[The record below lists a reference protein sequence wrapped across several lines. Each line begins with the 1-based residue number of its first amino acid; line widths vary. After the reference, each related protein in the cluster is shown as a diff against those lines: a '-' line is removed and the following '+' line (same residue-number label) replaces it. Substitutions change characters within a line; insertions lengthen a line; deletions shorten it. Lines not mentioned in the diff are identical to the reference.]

1 MTNQNARKQNR
12 RVNVKADKL
21 MVVILDFR
29 QWSGTT
35 VLRES
40 DIKVGTD
47 GKLPPKAVIAQ
58 LGQKNIL
65 DPKLL
70 DRFGTIKARAV
81 RFLNDNGV
89 GFLGGYA
96 VPIDKAA
103 EVVTVLDG
111 FVEEYEKAKADF
123 MKSYDTLVDDWIRQN
138 PEFAEELRAAKKSRA
153 EVDQKI
159 CAAYTAVRVQ
169 PIEEKDRVDRFN
181 QDVDSLAERLLRS
194 VAQTAGKLSL
204 GSFDKNGRSTAI
216 RPVPTLRKISSKLK
230 GLSFLDEGVEPIIEM
245 IDALLAKIP
254 ADGRIVGPLFWET
267 QAVVSVLADVARMK
281 AIADG
286 SLSLDLWRENFVPE
300 EAKPTDELE
309 LVAEEPM
316 PAPETSTKTEPTTET
331 TTKAKAETKKSVS
344 EAVEVVEV
352 AEAAEAAIRSESKAN
367 DGSSASDSAL
377 HSDLDSELIRF
388 IKARRPEPKPDP
400 NPRSVVPAEPVEPF
414 ELIEPI
420 ESVETTSPD
429 LPVPVIPAATEPEVP
444 PTSRRSS
451 FFF

>member
-1 MTNQNARKQNR
+1 MTNRNASRQNR
-12 RVNVKADKL
+12 RINVKADKL

-70 DRFGTIKARAV
+70 DRFNTIKARAV
-81 RFLNDNGV
+81 RFLQDNGV

-96 VPIDKAA
+96 VPIEKAS
-103 EVVTVLDG
+103 EVVSVLDG
-111 FVEEYEKAKADF
+111 FVEEYEHAKQDF
-123 MKSYDTLVDDWIRQN
+123 MMSYDTLVDDWIRQN
-138 PEFAEELRAAKKSRA
+138 PDFAEELRAAKKSRA

-159 CAAYTAVRVQ
+159 YAAYTAIRVQ
-169 PIEEKDRVDRFN
+169 PIEENGQVDRFN
-181 QDVDSLAERLLRS
+181 QDVDGLADRLLKS

-204 GSFDKNGRSTAI
+204 GTLDKSGKSSAI
-216 RPVPTLRKISSKLK
+216 RPVPTFRKISSKLK

-267 QAVVSVLADVARMK
+267 QAVVSVLADVQRMK

-300 EAKPTDELE
+300 EARPTDELE
-309 LVAEEPM
+309 LVAEEQIPM
-316 PAPETSTKTEPTTET
+316 SVPETETQTVRPTKTD
-331 TTKAKAETKKSVS
+331 
-344 EAVEVVEV
+344 VVE
-352 AEAAEAAIRSESKAN
+352 APIRNESQPSDN
-367 DGSSASDSAL
+367 ASDSL
-377 HSDLDSELIRF
+377 DLDSELIRF
-388 IKARRPEPKPDP
+388 IKAHRPELKPEPEPKP
-400 NPRSVVPAEPVEPF
+400 NPIPAEPTVSTF
-414 ELIEPI
+414 
-420 ESVETTSPD
+420 STSEED
-429 LPVPVIPAATEPEVP
+429 VRSDSIAAVIPAALELEVP

>member
-1 MTNQNARKQNR
+1 MTNQNARKQNL

-204 GSFDKNGRSTAI
+204 GSFDKNGRSIAI

-281 AIADG
+281 AIANG

-316 PAPETSTKTEPTTET
+316 PVPETPAKTVPSTET
-331 TTKAKAETKKSVS
+331 TTKAKTNKSVS

-352 AEAAEAAIRSESKAN
+352 AEAAQVSIRSESKVN
-367 DGSSASDSAL
+367 DGSSTSDSAL

-400 NPRSVVPAEPVEPF
+400 KPQSVKPAEPVE
-414 ELIEPI
+414 LIESI

-429 LPVPVIPAATEPEVP
+429 LPATVIPVATEPEVP

>member
-1 MTNQNARKQNR
+1 MTNQHARKQNR
-12 RVNVKADKL
+12 RVNTKADKL

-70 DRFGTIKARAV
+70 DRFNTIKARAV

-96 VPIDKAA
+96 VPIEKAG
-103 EVVTVLDG
+103 EVVSVLDA
-111 FVEEYEKAKADF
+111 FVDEYEKAKEDF
-123 MKSYDTLVDDWIRQN
+123 MKSYDTLVDDWIQQN

-159 CAAYTAVRVQ
+159 YAAYTAVRVQ
-169 PIEEKDRVDRFN
+169 PIEDHGQVDRFN
-181 QDVDSLAERLLRS
+181 QDVDSLSERLLRS

-254 ADGRIVGPLFWET
+254 ADGRIVGLLFWET

-316 PAPETSTKTEPTTET
+316 PAPEMSTKTEPTTET
-331 TTKAKAETKKSVS
+331 TTKAETKKSVP

-352 AEAAEAAIRSESKAN
+352 AEAAEAPIRSESKAN
-367 DGSSASDSAL
+367 DGSSDLAL
-377 HSDLDSELIRF
+377 QSDLDSELIRF

-400 NPRSVVPAEPVEPF
+400 KPRSVGPAEPVE
-414 ELIEPI
+414 LIEPV
-420 ESVETTSPD
+420 ESVEPISPD
-429 LPVPVIPAATEPEVP
+429 LPVPVIPVATEPEVP

>member
-1 MTNQNARKQNR
+1 MTNQNTDKQNR
-12 RVNVKADKL
+12 RVNTKADKL

-70 DRFGTIKARAV
+70 DRFNTIKARAV
-81 RFLNDNGV
+81 RFLQDNGV

-96 VPIDKAA
+96 VPIEKAS
-103 EVVTVLDG
+103 EVVSVLDG
-111 FVEEYEKAKADF
+111 FVEEYEHAKQDF
-123 MKSYDTLVDDWIRQN
+123 MMSYDTLVDDWIRQN
-138 PEFAEELRAAKKSRA
+138 PDFAEELRAAKKSRA

-159 CAAYTAVRVQ
+159 YAAYTAIRVQ
-169 PIEEKDRVDRFN
+169 PIEENGQVDRFN
-181 QDVDSLAERLLRS
+181 QDVDGLADRLLKS

-204 GSFDKNGRSTAI
+204 GTLDKSGKSSAI

-267 QAVVSVLADVARMK
+267 QAVVSVLADVQRMK

-300 EAKPTDELE
+300 EARPTDELE
-309 LVAEEPM
+309 LVAEEPT
-316 PAPETSTKTEPTTET
+316 PIEPLTSTTPTTSITEPTTEPT
-331 TTKAKAETKKSVS
+331 VKTP
-344 EAVEVVEV
+344 EAEVVDETP
-352 AEAAEAAIRSESKAN
+352 IRSESKA
-367 DGSSASDSAL
+367 DDVQSAL
-377 HSDLDSELIRF
+377 DLDSELIRF
-388 IKARRPEPKPDP
+388 IKAHRPAPKPEPEPKP
-400 NPRSVVPAEPVEPF
+400 NPITAEPTVLTF
-414 ELIEPI
+414 
-420 ESVETTSPD
+420 STSD
-429 LPVPVIPAATEPEVP
+429 EDVRSDSIAAVIPAALELEVP

>member
-1 MTNQNARKQNR
+1 MTNQNADKQNR
-12 RVNVKADKL
+12 RVNTKADKL

-35 VLRES
+35 VLRET

-70 DRFGTIKARAV
+70 DRFNTIKARAV

-96 VPIDKAA
+96 VPIERAG
-103 EVVTVLDG
+103 EVVSVLDG
-111 FVEEYEKAKADF
+111 FVEEYEKTKEDF

-159 CAAYTAVRVQ
+159 YAAYTAVRVQ
-169 PIEEKDRVDRFN
+169 PIEDHGQVDRFN
-181 QDVDSLAERLLRS
+181 QDVDGLADRLLKS

-204 GSFDKNGRSTAI
+204 GTLDKSGKSTAI

-267 QAVVSVLADVARMK
+267 QAVVSVLADVQRMK

-300 EAKPTDELE
+300 EARPTDELE
-309 LVAEEPM
+309 LVAEEQIPM
-316 PAPETSTKTEPTTET
+316 SVPETETQTVRPTKTD
-331 TTKAKAETKKSVS
+331 
-344 EAVEVVEV
+344 VVE
-352 AEAAEAAIRSESKAN
+352 APIRNESQASDN
-367 DGSSASDSAL
+367 ASDSL
-377 HSDLDSELIRF
+377 DLDSELIRF
-388 IKARRPEPKPDP
+388 IKAHRPEPKPEPEPKP
-400 NPRSVVPAEPVEPF
+400 NPITAEPTVLTF
-414 ELIEPI
+414 
-420 ESVETTSPD
+420 STSD
-429 LPVPVIPAATEPEVP
+429 EDVRSDSIAAVIPAALELEVP

>member
-12 RVNVKADKL
+12 RVNTKADKL

-70 DRFGTIKARAV
+70 DRFNTIKARAV

-96 VPIDKAA
+96 VPIERAG
-103 EVVTVLDG
+103 EVVSVLDG
-111 FVEEYEKAKADF
+111 FVEEYEKTKEDF

-159 CAAYTAVRVQ
+159 YAAYTAVRVQ
-169 PIEEKDRVDRFN
+169 PIEDHGQVDRFN
-181 QDVDSLAERLLRS
+181 QDVDGLADRLLKS

-204 GSFDKNGRSTAI
+204 GTLDKSGKSTAI

-267 QAVVSVLADVARMK
+267 QAVVSVLADVQRMK

-309 LVAEEPM
+309 LVAEEPT
-316 PAPETSTKTEPTTET
+316 PIEPLTSTTPTTSITEPTTEPT
-331 TTKAKAETKKSVS
+331 VKTP
-344 EAVEVVEV
+344 EAEVVDETP
-352 AEAAEAAIRSESKAN
+352 IRSESKA
-367 DGSSASDSAL
+367 DDVQSAL
-377 HSDLDSELIRF
+377 DLDSELIRF
-388 IKARRPEPKPDP
+388 IKAHRPEPKPEPEPKP
-400 NPRSVVPAEPVEPF
+400 NPIPAEPTVSTF
-414 ELIEPI
+414 
-420 ESVETTSPD
+420 STSEED
-429 LPVPVIPAATEPEVP
+429 VRSDSIAAVIPAALELEVP

>member
-1 MTNQNARKQNR
+1 MTNQNARKQNL

-81 RFLNDNGV
+81 RFLSDNGV

-111 FVEEYEKAKADF
+111 FVEEYENAKADF

-316 PAPETSTKTEPTTET
+316 PVPETPAKTVPSTET
-331 TTKAKAETKKSVS
+331 TTKAKTNKSVS

-352 AEAAEAAIRSESKAN
+352 AEAAQVSIRSESKVN
-367 DGSSASDSAL
+367 DGSSTSDSAL

-400 NPRSVVPAEPVEPF
+400 NPRSVKPAEPVEPF

-429 LPVPVIPAATEPEVP
+429 LPATVFPVATEPEVP

>member
-1 MTNQNARKQNR
+1 MTNRNASRQNR
-12 RVNVKADKL
+12 RINVKADKL

-70 DRFGTIKARAV
+70 DRFNTIKARAV
-81 RFLNDNGV
+81 RFLQDNGV

-96 VPIDKAA
+96 VPIEKAS
-103 EVVTVLDG
+103 EVVSVLDG
-111 FVEEYEKAKADF
+111 FVEEYEHAKQDF
-123 MKSYDTLVDDWIRQN
+123 MMSYDTLVDDWIRQN
-138 PEFAEELRAAKKSRA
+138 PDFAEELRAAKKSRA

-159 CAAYTAVRVQ
+159 YAAYTAIRVQ
-169 PIEEKDRVDRFN
+169 PIEENGQVDRFN
-181 QDVDSLAERLLRS
+181 QDVDGLADRLLKS

-204 GSFDKNGRSTAI
+204 GTLDKSGKSSAI

-267 QAVVSVLADVARMK
+267 QAVVSVLADVQRMK

-300 EAKPTDELE
+300 EARPTDELE
-309 LVAEEPM
+309 LVAEEQIPM
-316 PAPETSTKTEPTTET
+316 SVPETETQTVRPTKTD
-331 TTKAKAETKKSVS
+331 
-344 EAVEVVEV
+344 VVE
-352 AEAAEAAIRSESKAN
+352 APIRNESQPSDN
-367 DGSSASDSAL
+367 ASDSL
-377 HSDLDSELIRF
+377 DLDSELIRF
-388 IKARRPEPKPDP
+388 IKAHRPEPKPEPEPKP
-400 NPRSVVPAEPVEPF
+400 NPIPAEPTVSTF
-414 ELIEPI
+414 
-420 ESVETTSPD
+420 STSEED
-429 LPVPVIPAATEPEVP
+429 VRSDSIAAVIPAALELEVP

>member
-1 MTNQNARKQNR
+1 MTNQNADKQNR
-12 RVNVKADKL
+12 RVNTKADKL

-70 DRFGTIKARAV
+70 DRFNTIKARAV

-96 VPIDKAA
+96 VPIERAG
-103 EVVTVLDG
+103 EVVSVLDG
-111 FVEEYEKAKADF
+111 FVEEYEKTKEDF

-159 CAAYTAVRVQ
+159 YAAYTAVRVQ
-169 PIEEKDRVDRFN
+169 PIEDHGQVDRFN
-181 QDVDSLAERLLRS
+181 QDVDGLADRLLKS

-204 GSFDKNGRSTAI
+204 GTLDKNGRSSAI

-267 QAVVSVLADVARMK
+267 QAVVSVLADVQRMK

-300 EAKPTDELE
+300 EARPTDELE
-309 LVAEEPM
+309 LVAEEQIPM
-316 PAPETSTKTEPTTET
+316 SVPETETQTVRPTKTD
-331 TTKAKAETKKSVS
+331 
-344 EAVEVVEV
+344 VVE
-352 AEAAEAAIRSESKAN
+352 APIRNESQASDN
-367 DGSSASDSAL
+367 ASDSL
-377 HSDLDSELIRF
+377 DLDSELIRF
-388 IKARRPEPKPDP
+388 IKAHRPEPKPEP
-400 NPRSVVPAEPVEPF
+400 NPITAEPTVSTF
-414 ELIEPI
+414 
-420 ESVETTSPD
+420 STSEED
-429 LPVPVIPAATEPEVP
+429 VRSDSIAAVIPAALELEVP

>member
-1 MTNQNARKQNR
+1 MTNQNARKQNL

-70 DRFGTIKARAV
+70 DRFNTIKARAV

-96 VPIDKAA
+96 VPIEKAG
-103 EVVTVLDG
+103 EVVSVLDA
-111 FVEEYEKAKADF
+111 FVDEYEKAKEDF
-123 MKSYDTLVDDWIRQN
+123 MKSYDTLVDDWIQQN

-159 CAAYTAVRVQ
+159 YAAYTAVRVQ
-169 PIEEKDRVDRFN
+169 PIEDHGQVDRFN
-181 QDVDSLAERLLRS
+181 QDVDSLSERLLRS

-267 QAVVSVLADVARMK
+267 QAVVSVLADVPRMK

-309 LVAEEPM
+309 LVAEEP
-316 PAPETSTKTEPTTET
+316 TTEPT
-331 TTKAKAETKKSVS
+331 AKTS
-344 EAVEVVEV
+344 EAEVVD
-352 AEAAEAAIRSESKAN
+352 EAPIRSESKA
-367 DGSSASDSAL
+367 DDVQSAL
-377 HSDLDSELIRF
+377 PSDLDSELIRF

-400 NPRSVVPAEPVEPF
+400 KPQSVRPAEPV

-429 LPVPVIPAATEPEVP
+429 LPATVIPVATEPEVP

>member
-1 MTNQNARKQNR
+1 MTNQNTDKQNR
-12 RVNVKADKL
+12 RVNTKADKL

-70 DRFGTIKARAV
+70 DRFNTIKARAV

-96 VPIDKAA
+96 VPIERAG
-103 EVVTVLDG
+103 EVVSILDG
-111 FVEEYEKAKADF
+111 FVEEYEKAKEDF

-159 CAAYTAVRVQ
+159 YAAYTAVRVQ
-169 PIEEKDRVDRFN
+169 PIEDHGQVDRFN
-181 QDVDSLAERLLRS
+181 QDVDSLSERLLRS

-267 QAVVSVLADVARMK
+267 QAVVSVLADVQRMK

-300 EAKPTDELE
+300 EARPTDELE
-309 LVAEEPM
+309 LVAEEPT
-316 PAPETSTKTEPTTET
+316 PIEPLTSTTPTTSITEPTTEPT
-331 TTKAKAETKKSVS
+331 VKTP
-344 EAVEVVEV
+344 EAEVVDETP
-352 AEAAEAAIRSESKAN
+352 IRSESKA
-367 DGSSASDSAL
+367 DDVQSAL
-377 HSDLDSELIRF
+377 DLDSELIRF
-388 IKARRPEPKPDP
+388 IKAHRPAPKPEPEPKP
-400 NPRSVVPAEPVEPF
+400 NPITAEPTVLTF
-414 ELIEPI
+414 
-420 ESVETTSPD
+420 STSD
-429 LPVPVIPAATEPEVP
+429 EDVRSDSIAAVIPAALELEVP

>member
-1 MTNQNARKQNR
+1 MTNQNADTQNR
-12 RVNVKADKL
+12 RVNTKADKL

-35 VLRES
+35 VLRET

-70 DRFGTIKARAV
+70 DRFNTIKARAV
-81 RFLNDNGV
+81 RFLQDNGV

-96 VPIDKAA
+96 VPIEKAS
-103 EVVTVLDG
+103 EVVSVLDG
-111 FVEEYEKAKADF
+111 FVEEYEHAKQDF
-123 MKSYDTLVDDWIRQN
+123 MMSYDTLVDDWIRQN
-138 PEFAEELRAAKKSRA
+138 PDFAEELRAAKKSRA

-159 CAAYTAVRVQ
+159 YAAYTAIRVQ
-169 PIEEKDRVDRFN
+169 PIEENGQVDRFN
-181 QDVDSLAERLLRS
+181 QDVDGLADRLLKS

-204 GSFDKNGRSTAI
+204 GTLDKSGKSTAI

-267 QAVVSVLADVARMK
+267 QAVVSVLADVQRMK

-300 EAKPTDELE
+300 EARPTDELE
-309 LVAEEPM
+309 LVAEEQIPM
-316 PAPETSTKTEPTTET
+316 SVPETETQTVRPTKTD
-331 TTKAKAETKKSVS
+331 
-344 EAVEVVEV
+344 VVE
-352 AEAAEAAIRSESKAN
+352 APIRNESQASDN
-367 DGSSASDSAL
+367 ASDSL
-377 HSDLDSELIRF
+377 DLDSELIRF
-388 IKARRPEPKPDP
+388 IKAHRPEPKPEPKP
-400 NPRSVVPAEPVEPF
+400 NPIPAEPTVSTF
-414 ELIEPI
+414 
-420 ESVETTSPD
+420 STSEED
-429 LPVPVIPAATEPEVP
+429 VRSDSIAAVIPAALEPEVP

>member
-12 RVNVKADKL
+12 RVNTKADKL

-70 DRFGTIKARAV
+70 DRFNTIKARAV

-96 VPIDKAA
+96 VPIERAG
-103 EVVTVLDG
+103 EVVSILDG
-111 FVEEYEKAKADF
+111 FVEEYEKAKEDF

-159 CAAYTAVRVQ
+159 YAAYTAVRVQ
-169 PIEEKDRVDRFN
+169 PIEDHGQVDRFN
-181 QDVDSLAERLLRS
+181 QDVDSLSERLLRS

-267 QAVVSVLADVARMK
+267 QAVVSVLADVQRMK

-300 EAKPTDELE
+300 EARPTDELE
-309 LVAEEPM
+309 LVAEEPT
-316 PAPETSTKTEPTTET
+316 PIEPLTSTTPTTSITEPTTEPT
-331 TTKAKAETKKSVS
+331 VKTP
-344 EAVEVVEV
+344 EAEVVDETP
-352 AEAAEAAIRSESKAN
+352 IRSESKA
-367 DGSSASDSAL
+367 DDVQSAL
-377 HSDLDSELIRF
+377 DLDSELIRF
-388 IKARRPEPKPDP
+388 IKAHRPAPKPEPEPKP
-400 NPRSVVPAEPVEPF
+400 NPITAEPTVLTF
-414 ELIEPI
+414 
-420 ESVETTSPD
+420 STSD
-429 LPVPVIPAATEPEVP
+429 EDVRSDSIAAVIPAALELEVP

>member
-1 MTNQNARKQNR
+1 MTNQNADTQNR
-12 RVNVKADKL
+12 RVNTKADKL

-35 VLRES
+35 VLRET

-70 DRFGTIKARAV
+70 DRFNTIKARAV
-81 RFLNDNGV
+81 RFLQDNGV

-96 VPIDKAA
+96 VPIEKAS
-103 EVVTVLDG
+103 EVVSVLDG
-111 FVEEYEKAKADF
+111 FVEEYEHAKQDF
-123 MKSYDTLVDDWIRQN
+123 MMSYDTLVDDWIRQN
-138 PEFAEELRAAKKSRA
+138 PDFAEELRAAKKSRA

-159 CAAYTAVRVQ
+159 YAAYTAIRVQ
-169 PIEEKDRVDRFN
+169 PIEENGQVDRFN
-181 QDVDSLAERLLRS
+181 QDVDGLADRLLKS

-204 GSFDKNGRSTAI
+204 GTLDKSGKSTAI

-267 QAVVSVLADVARMK
+267 QAVVSVLADVQRMK

-300 EAKPTDELE
+300 EARPTDELE
-309 LVAEEPM
+309 LVAEEQIPM
-316 PAPETSTKTEPTTET
+316 SVPETETQTVRPTKTD
-331 TTKAKAETKKSVS
+331 
-344 EAVEVVEV
+344 VVE
-352 AEAAEAAIRSESKAN
+352 APIRNESQASDN
-367 DGSSASDSAL
+367 ASDSL
-377 HSDLDSELIRF
+377 DLDSELIRF
-388 IKARRPEPKPDP
+388 IKAHRPEPKPEPKP
-400 NPRSVVPAEPVEPF
+400 NPIPAEPTVSTF
-414 ELIEPI
+414 
-420 ESVETTSPD
+420 STSEED
-429 LPVPVIPAATEPEVP
+429 VRSDSIAAVIPAALELEVP

>member
-12 RVNVKADKL
+12 RVNTKADKL

-70 DRFGTIKARAV
+70 DRFNTIKARAV

-96 VPIDKAA
+96 VPIERAG
-103 EVVTVLDG
+103 EVVSILDG
-111 FVEEYEKAKADF
+111 FVEEYEKAKEDF

-159 CAAYTAVRVQ
+159 YAAYTAIRVQ
-169 PIEEKDRVDRFN
+169 PIEENGQVDRFN
-181 QDVDSLAERLLRS
+181 QDVDGLADRLLKS
-194 VAQTAGKLSL
+194 VAQNAGKLSL
-204 GSFDKNGRSTAI
+204 GTLDKSGKSSAI

-267 QAVVSVLADVARMK
+267 QAVVSVLADVQRMK

-286 SLSLDLWRENFVPE
+286 SLSLDFWRENFVPE
-300 EAKPTDELE
+300 EARPTDELE
-309 LVAEEPM
+309 LVAEEPT
-316 PAPETSTKTEPTTET
+316 PIEPLTSTTPTTSITEPTTEPT
-331 TTKAKAETKKSVS
+331 VKTP
-344 EAVEVVEV
+344 EAEVVDETP
-352 AEAAEAAIRSESKAN
+352 IRSESKA
-367 DGSSASDSAL
+367 DDVQSAL
-377 HSDLDSELIRF
+377 DLDSELIRF
-388 IKARRPEPKPDP
+388 IKAHRPAPKPEPKPKP
-400 NPRSVVPAEPVEPF
+400 NPIPAEPTVSTF
-414 ELIEPI
+414 
-420 ESVETTSPD
+420 STSEED
-429 LPVPVIPAATEPEVP
+429 VRSDSIAAVIPAALEPEVP